1 MRILF
6 DDHIFSIQQHGGVSR
21 CFAEIIAGLR
31 AHPGVQVVLP
41 FRRVI
46 NAHLIDQPDLDVR
59 DFLGERHF
67 PGKRTL
73 LRQHNKRLV
82 RRALQHGAF
91 DVFHPTFYD
100 TDLLALP
107 HIGSPHGSPPYLLHG
122 RPLVVTVHDMAP
134 ELMPEIFARP
144 EMIHP
149 GKRELCNAA
158 SAIVAVSQ
166 TTKADL
172 VRLYGIDPAR
182 VEVVHHGLSRDAV
195 WLPGRPAGVAL
206 PERYLLT
213 VGRRDGYKN
222 FAGVAGTL
230 AACLARRSGL
240 HLVCVGGGP
249 LTESDR
255 RPFQEAGCAD
265 RLHQHTLAAADLAHA
280 YAHAAAF
287 VFPSLYEGF
296 GFPILES
303 FANGCPAVLS
313 ARSCFPEIAADAALY
328 FDPDAPETLADALGR
343 VLDDAALR
351 DRLAAAG
358 RRRVAGFAWTA
369 AVDRL
374 VALYRR
380 LLAHG

>member
-73 LRQHNKRLV
+73 LRQHNKLLV
-82 RRALQHGAF
+82 RRALRHGAF
-91 DVFHPTFYD
+91 DIVHLTFYD

-107 HIGSPHGSPPYLLHG
+107 HVGPPHGK
-122 RPLVVTVHDMAP
+122 PLVVTVHDMAP

-144 EMIHP
+144 ETIHP

-166 TTKADL
+166 TTKTDL

-182 VEVVHHGLSRDAV
+182 VEVIHHGLSRDAV

-206 PERYLLT
+206 PERYLLI

-222 FAGVAGTL
+222 VAGVAGTL
-230 AACLARRSGL
+230 AAALARRSDL

-249 LTESDR
+249 LGDAER
-255 RPFQEAGCAD
+255 RPFEEAGCAG
-265 RLHQHTLAAADLAHA
+265 RLHQHTLGAADLAHA

-287 VFPSLYEGF
+287 VYPSLYEGF
-296 GFPILES
+296 GLPILES

-313 ARSCFPEIAADAALY
+313 ARSCFPEIADAAALY
-328 FDPDAPETLADALGR
+328 FDPDAPETLAEALDR

-351 DRLAAAG
+351 ARLTAAG
-358 RRRVAGFAWTA
+358 RQRAAGFTWAA

-380 LLAHG
+380 LLAHR